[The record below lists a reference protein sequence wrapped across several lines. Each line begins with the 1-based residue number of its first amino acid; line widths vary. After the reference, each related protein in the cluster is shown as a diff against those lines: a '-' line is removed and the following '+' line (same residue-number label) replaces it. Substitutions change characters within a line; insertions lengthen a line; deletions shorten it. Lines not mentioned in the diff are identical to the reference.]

1 VGEGVEVLVLAVK
14 AAVSGVVIVAAS
26 VIANRLSPSL
36 GGWAAF
42 PTISFLTVAWLWFDG
57 GSGSEAT
64 GLFVG
69 VLWGML
75 PTAVLLASVVVM
87 LKNGL
92 PLAVSMLLGSAVW
105 VVFTLVA
112 RKGGL
117 FGAQG

>member
-1 VGEGVEVLVLAVK
+1 VEVLVLVVK
-14 AAVSGVVIVAAS
+14 AAVSGVVIVAGT

-36 GGWAAF
+36 GGWVAAF
-42 PTISFLTVAWLWFDG
+42 PTISFLTVSWLWFDG

-64 GLFVG
+64 GLFIG

-75 PTAVLLASVVVM
+75 PTAVLIASVVVM

-105 VVFTLVA
+105 VIFTLVA
-112 RKGGL
+112 QKGGL
-117 FGAQG
+117 FGA

>member
-1 VGEGVEVLVLAVK
+1 VLVLVVK
-14 AAVSGVVIVAAS
+14 AAVSGVVIVAGT

-36 GGWAAF
+36 GGWVAAF
-42 PTISFLTVAWLWFDG
+42 PTISCLTVAWLWFDG

-75 PTAVLLASVVVM
+75 PTAVLIASVVVM

-105 VVFTLVA
+105 VIFTLVA
-112 RKGGL
+112 QKGGL
-117 FGAQG
+117 FGA